1 MKTSIKLSAVVLL
14 AAVASCRQ
22 SDDANRFPKAHRPVA
37 AIVGDSFST
46 EDVRDRQGEF
56 AKVVELAGVTPG
68 MSVADVGSGEGYFAV
83 RLSPIVGR
91 RGRVL
96 AEDIVP
102 EVRERLA
109 ERIQREN
116 LDNVAVTLGTPEDPR
131 LPVRS
136 FDRIFLVHMYHEVAS
151 PYEFLWHLRDSLKPD
166 GQVIVVDASRPTNR
180 HGTPLSLLQCEFAA
194 VGYKL
199 LQTAPVTEDGTYFA
213 SFSAVGDR
221 PQPGAIKPCEP
232 SK

>member
-1 MKTSIKLSAVVLL
+1 MSTRLVCLAL
-14 AAVASCRQ
+14 AATLASCRQ
-22 SDDANRFPKAHRPVA
+22 ANDEHRFPKADRPVA
-37 AIVGDSFST
+37 PIVSDSFST

-56 AKVVELAGVTPG
+56 TKVVELAGVTPG

-102 EVRERLA
+102 EVRARLA

-116 LDNVAVTLGTPEDPR
+116 LDNVAVTLGTPEDPH
-131 LPVRS
+131 LPAKS
-136 FDRIFLVHMYHEVAS
+136 FDRIFLVHMYHEVTS
-151 PYEFLWHLRDSLKPD
+151 PYEFLWHLRESLKP
-166 GQVIVVDASRPTNR
+166 GGLVVVVDADRPTTR
-180 HGTPLSLLQCEFAA
+180 HGTPPKLLQCEFEA
-194 VGYKL
+194 VRFTMRQL
-199 LQTAPVTEDGTYFA
+199 APVTTDGTYFA
-213 SFSAVGDR
+213 SFEAVGER
-221 PQPGAIKPCEP
+221 PRPREIKPCKA